1 LASALRTRGEIMIVV
16 ASSGIAALL
25 IPEGRTA
32 YSRFNIP
39 LTIDEASS
47 CNITSYS
54 DLAALIVR
62 AKLIIWDEGPMLH
75 NHCFKSLDRAFR
87 DVLRS
92 YNNGRLD
99 IPFGGK
105 VVVLG

>member
-62 AKLIIWDEGPMLH
+62 AKLIIWDEAPMLH
-75 NHCFKSLDRAFR
+75 KHCFKSLDRAFR
-87 DVLRS
+87 GVLRS